1 MIESRVR
8 EVIME
13 RLTKKLSDEHKN
25 ILEVIGAVGR
35 ESRMLQ
41 AGGEIDGDFF
51 AKAIDFIR
59 NYADKYHHAKE
70 EDILFEELGRPDV
83 QMHCNPIPQMLLEHE
98 MGRDLVRGL
107 EAGVEAKD
115 KTATIENAL
124 GYGQL
129 LQQHIYK
136 EDNILYP
143 MAEEALSEE
152 HSREIAAR
160 FAEVDAKF
168 AAANERYLAIVAEFA
183 ERKLPSATN

>member
-1 MIESRVR
+1 MA
-8 EVIME
+8 
-13 RLTKKLSDEHKN
+13 RLTEKLSDEHKD

-35 ESRMLQ
+35 ECRTLQ

-59 NYADKYHHAKE
+59 NYADEYHHAKE

-83 QMHCNPIPQMLLEHE
+83 KMHCDPTQQMLLEHE

-107 EAGVEAKD
+107 EAGVAAGD
-115 KTATIENAL
+115 KTEIVKNAL

-143 MAEEALSEE
+143 MAEEALSAE

-160 FAEVDAKF
+160 FAQVDAQF
-168 AAANERYLAIVAEFA
+168 AATNAKYLAIVAEFA
-183 ERKLPSATN
+183 ERKRPFAGA